1 MVWNERTAGSTTR
14 WSAAESRDCG
24 WFAVGLVM
32 TKTRLLVV
40 SHTEGLWGAQ
50 MRLVEYLPLLSE
62 AGIFATVL
70 VPRDGDF
77 AEAFREAGGRVL
89 VIDLGS
95 RIGLRDADDSRPGVA
110 ALRSQA
116 KDVVR
121 AAMRLRPIFKDFD
134 LIQSHSR
141 TAHFE
146 VGLAGR
152 LARRPVIID
161 VHDVVRP
168 GIGQHVLRLAGRLAS
183 VVVANS
189 SSTALTL
196 GRVRNVHIV
205 NPAVDL
211 ARFTGSVECN
221 PTLRADLGGSLGRT
235 LIGVVGRVDR
245 DKRIELLFE
254 AVASLDRSD
263 IDVVVVGATHIA
275 DGDYMDSLVE
285 LAAKLLVDRVTF
297 AGSRNDM
304 ADVMACLD
312 VLASVCTV
320 EAFGRSIL
328 EAQASRV
335 RVVAPDLLG
344 VSDIVEH
351 GSTGW
356 VFAREDSGDLARVL
370 ATLLDDGSSDRI
382 IESAFSRAQ
391 LLGRHMQAQ
400 RLVELYRKLA
410 G

>member
-1 MVWNERTAGSTTR
+1 
-14 WSAAESRDCG
+14 
-24 WFAVGLVM
+24 M
-32 TKTRLLVV
+32 TKIRLLVV

-50 MRLVEYLPLLSE
+50 MRLVEYLERFAE
-62 AGIFATVL
+62 AGISPTLL
-70 VPRDGDF
+70 VPEDGTF
-77 AEAFREAGGRVL
+77 AEAFRAAGGQVL
-89 VIDLGS
+89 MINLGS
-95 RIGLRDADDSRPGVA
+95 RIGLRQADDTRPGFG
-110 ALRSQA
+110 ALADQA
-116 KDVVR
+116 KDVFG
-121 AAMRLRPIFKDFD
+121 AALQLRPIFKNFD

-141 TAHFE
+141 TAHLE

-152 LARRPVIID
+152 LARRPVVLD

-168 GIGQHVLRLAGRLAS
+168 GVGQQVLRLAGRLGSA
-183 VVVANS
+183 VIANS

-211 ARFTGSVECN
+211 DRFTGDVECD
-221 PTLRADLGGSLGRT
+221 PVIRADLGGSKTRT

-254 AVASLDRSD
+254 AVARLDTSN

-275 DGDYMDSLVE
+275 DSDYMDSLVR
-285 LAAKLLVDRVTF
+285 LANKLLADRVTF
-297 AGSRNDM
+297 AGSRSDM
-304 ADVMACLD
+304 AKVMPCLD

-356 VFAREDSGDLARVL
+356 LFRSEDVADLASVI
-370 ATLLDDGSSDRI
+370 D
-382 IESAFSRAQ
+382 Q
-391 LLGRHMQAQ
+391 LLNNRSAKRVTDTAHAAAQRLGHDKQAQ
-400 RLVELYRKLA
+400 RLIELYHATSR
-410 G
+410 

>member
-1 MVWNERTAGSTTR
+1 
-14 WSAAESRDCG
+14 
-24 WFAVGLVM
+24 M
-32 TKTRLLVV
+32 TNIRLLVV

-50 MRLVEYLPLLSE
+50 MRLVEYLGHLTE
-62 AGIFATVL
+62 AGISPTLL
-70 VPRDGDF
+70 VPAEGAF
-77 AEAFREAGGRVL
+77 ADAFREAGGRVL
-89 VIDLGS
+89 VVDLGS
-95 RIGLRDADDSRPGVA
+95 RIGLRQADDSRPGFG
-110 ALRSQA
+110 ALASQA
-116 KDVVR
+116 KDVVG
-121 AAMRLRPIFKDFD
+121 AAMRLRPIVKEFD
-134 LIQSHSR
+134 LVQSHSR
-141 TAHFE
+141 TAHLE

-152 LARRPVIID
+152 LARRPVILD

-168 GIGQHVLRLAGRLAS
+168 GVGQKVLRLAGRLAS
-183 VVVANS
+183 GVVANS

-211 ARFTGSVECN
+211 GRFTGDVECN
-221 PTLRADLGGSLGRT
+221 PDLRADLGGSEGRT

-254 AVASLDRSD
+254 AVANLGRSD
-263 IDVVVVGATHIA
+263 LDVVVVGATHIA
-275 DGDYMDSLVE
+275 DSDYMVSLVG
-285 LAAKLLVDRVTF
+285 LANDLLADRVTF
-297 AGSRNDM
+297 AGSRTDM

-356 VFAREDSGDLARVL
+356 LFRREDAADLARVL
-370 ATLLDDGSSDRI
+370 EDLLGDGSARRITDTAHSLAQQLGHDR
-382 IESAFSRAQ
+382 
-391 LLGRHMQAQ
+391 QAR
-400 RLVELYRKLA
+400 RLIELYRNTA
-410 G
+410 R